1 MVGEFATRHVAN
13 VQLHAGAACDQGVRC
28 IGHGVAAAR
37 AIAQQKV
44 NVLSCAELEAVV
56 GGQLQLDHHHIV

>member
-13 VQLHAGAACDQGVRC
+13 VQLHAGAARHQGVRR
-28 IGHGVAAAR
+28 IRHGVTAAR

-44 NVLSCAELEAVV
+44 NVLAGTKLKRIV